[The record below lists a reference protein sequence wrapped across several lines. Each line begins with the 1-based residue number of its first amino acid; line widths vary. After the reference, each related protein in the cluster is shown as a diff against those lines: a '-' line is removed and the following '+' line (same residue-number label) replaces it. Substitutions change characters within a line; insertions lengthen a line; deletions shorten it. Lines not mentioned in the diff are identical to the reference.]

1 MDIHSLTKSAGLM
14 AISLSSALFTP
25 YSFADI
31 NADTNSEDRFWIN
44 RTHQNLGNVDNFQ
57 AVVEQT
63 LSNSTPPMISG
74 VIFQS
79 PHDFHLK
86 AIQPDSI
93 SGFEASYSKNTVTLF
108 DKLNQQALQIK
119 GLQPYKKSSSLDRVK
134 GIYLYN
140 KEHYEQTFTP
150 SIHVAERL
158 SVGIDFMAKEDSLE
172 INKVE
177 AFVDY
182 HHSLIMQ
189 SNLIFN
195 SGIESK
201 TTYLSMLFNKDKL
214 SLPGINLSEETQIE
228 SWDFSKK
235 HLSKKNVSKKINPNI
250 IWPEDE
256 GNTWG
261 FSANKFYQQ
270 GKNTNAAAYYH
281 SDNYFLIT
289 LTKKSRSD
297 ELSKLGIPVTLGNT
311 QTMLNQLPTFASLQF
326 KSKGIHYTLLSNIHP
341 QSLLTMAKAMVS
353 PKE

>member
-1 MDIHSLTKSAGLM
+1 MGIHSLTKLAGLM
-14 AISLSSALFTP
+14 AISLSFIFFTSH
-25 YSFADI
+25 SFADI
-31 NADTNSEDRFWIN
+31 DADTSSEDRFWIN
-44 RTHQNLGNVDNFQ
+44 RTHQNLGDVNNFQ

-63 LSNSTPPMISG
+63 LSNSTSPVISG

-79 PHDFHLK
+79 PDNFHQVV
-86 AIQPDSI
+86 IQPSLFK
-93 SGFEASYSKNTVTLF
+93 GFEASYSKNTITLL
-108 DKLNQQALQIK
+108 DSLNKQALQIK

-134 GIYLYN
+134 GIYMYN

-158 SVGIDFMAKEDSLE
+158 SVGIDFMSKEDSLE
-172 INKVE
+172 IKKVE

-195 SGIESK
+195 TGIESK
-201 TTYLSMLFNKDKL
+201 TTYLSMLFNKDNL
-214 SLPGINLSEETQIE
+214 SLPSISLSKDNQIE

-235 HLSKKNVSKKINPNI
+235 HLSKKNISKKVDQNI

-270 GKNTNAAAYYH
+270 GSKTNAAAYYH

-289 LTKKSRSD
+289 LTKKSGGE
-297 ELSKLGIPVTLGNT
+297 ELSTLGAPVALGNT
-311 QTMLNQLPTFASLQF
+311 HAVLNQLPTFSNLQF
-326 KSKGIHYTLLSNIHP
+326 KSKGIHYTLLSNIHL
-341 QSLLTMAKAMVS
+341 QSVLTMAKKMVS